1 MPSFKTFRVQIR
13 NSKGLIATKNFLSFV
28 VQKKSSMKHIT
39 ILATSGSNL
48 ASIDTPRRAFL
59 SVNEDLKTKNKSP
72 LFKIEIAG
80 STKEIKL
87 NNGIYTIH
95 PDVEIKNLK
104 KTDLIII
111 PAFEGDVQKGVAQN
125 ADLIPWIVQQYR
137 KGAEVAS
144 LCVGAFLLAATGL
157 VDGKS
162 CSTHWRAANEFRN
175 MFPNVNLVPDKI
187 VTDENGIY
195 TSGGAFSS
203 ANLVLYIIEKYA
215 GREVAIECSKTF
227 QVDIDRHSQSPF
239 IIFDGQKDHN
249 DTQIKQAQEFIE
261 RNVQEKISVN
271 QLASALSIG
280 RRNLERR
287 FKKATSNSL
296 VEYMQR
302 VKVEAAKKQFENS
315 RKNINEVMYDV
326 GYNDPKA
333 FRTTFKRITGLSPIG
348 YRSKYN
354 QNLVTN

>member
-1 MPSFKTFRVQIR
+1 
-13 NSKGLIATKNFLSFV
+13 
-28 VQKKSSMKHIT
+28 MKHIT
-39 ILATSGSNL
+39 ILATTGSNL
-48 ASIDTPRRAFL
+48 GSIDNPRRAFL
-59 SVNEDLKTKNKSP
+59 SVNESLKSQGKSP
-72 LFKIEIAG
+72 LFKVQIAG
-80 STKEIKL
+80 TTKEIKL
-87 NNGIYTIH
+87 DNGIYTIH
-95 PDVEIKNLK
+95 PDIELRNVK
-104 KTDLIII
+104 KTDLVII
-111 PAFEGDVQKGVAQN
+111 PAFEGDIERGVEQN
-125 ADLIPWIVQQYR
+125 ANLIPWIIQQYK
-137 KGAEVAS
+137 KGAEIAS
-144 LCVGAFLLAATGL
+144 LCVGAFLLASTGL
-157 VDGKS
+157 LEGKS
-162 CSTHWRAANEFRN
+162 CSTHWRAGNEFKK
-175 MFPNVNLVPDKI
+175 MFPGVKLVTEKVI
-187 VTDENGIY
+187 TDEYGIY

-227 QVDIDRHSQSPF
+227 QVDLDRHSQSPF

-249 DTQIKQAQEFIE
+249 DTQIKEAQEFIE

-271 QLASALSIG
+271 QLASALSLG

-296 VEYMQR
+296 IEYMQR

-333 FRTTFKRITGLSPIG
+333 FRTTFKRITGLSPVM

-354 QNLVTN
+354 QDLVTN